1 MKVNW
6 NILRLKFFQIKWWK
20 TSITPKRQP
29 LLDEIL
35 RIICFLSVICGAIP
49 SGTNIYNSIRGIS
62 TGLGIY
68 NLGLQNYSSQMLPYT
83 LNLTDNTLN
92 ASGLFQSYFQQSSKS
107 SILPVA
113 INQTVESYVLQK
125 RKDDINN
132 LVKSYFAGVSMS
144 SDGDLLSFVAYYS
157 SMAFHSSANL
167 IHEISNILLA
177 YYNSNSFQKTITT
190 YNAPI
195 AANSSLNN
203 GSNDFLSYL
212 ACIDS
217 FPLSLFNFLN
227 SILIGLIIS
236 SIVMSIG
243 KERSS
248 NSKTLQLLSG
258 THYVTYWIS
267 NHIFDW
273 LICIINSIAIVCVL
287 KVVDSL
293 RNDPNYETYVIANT
307 QNLGYFFLLLF
318 FSTFSWTTLAYLW
331 SYVFRSEIVG
341 FIVLLIVLSLGAFM
355 DSIWT
360 FLVLL
365 VQTDASIANGPAY
378 YAILVVQ
385 WTLTFLLPN
394 ITVKRG
400 LYNFKIRDNAFCI
413 DNLNRLLKSE
423 Y

>member
-1 MKVNW
+1 
-6 NILRLKFFQIKWWK
+6 
-20 TSITPKRQP
+20 
-29 LLDEIL
+29 
-35 RIICFLSVICGAIP
+35 
-49 SGTNIYNSIRGIS
+49 
-62 TGLGIY
+62 
-68 NLGLQNYSSQMLPYT
+68 MLPYT